1 MARASAL
8 VTLFFIQQEYIMSR
22 PPLSERSTHEQV
34 EVIKGL
40 IHEMLHLSP
49 EEETPSLEQYAIILK
64 RWRIVYSTFM
74 LAIEQVY
81 QDIRASKHGRY

>member
-1 MARASAL
+1 M
-8 VTLFFIQQEYIMSR
+8 
-22 PPLSERSTHEQV
+22 SERPLHECSTNEQV
-34 EVIKGL
+34 RVIKGL
-40 IHEMLHLSP
+40 IREMLNLSP